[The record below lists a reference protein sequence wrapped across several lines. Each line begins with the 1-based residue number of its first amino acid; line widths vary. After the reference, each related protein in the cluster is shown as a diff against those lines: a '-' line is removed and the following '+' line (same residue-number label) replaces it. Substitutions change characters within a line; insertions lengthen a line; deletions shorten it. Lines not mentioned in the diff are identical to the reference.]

1 MRETKFELNE
11 CFPFSLSSISGENG
25 GKPIYVGSPFS
36 GYPKLIEGSV
46 IAKQHTLLVDSN
58 IFGDIWKSRN
68 TENIKKLLLQS
79 SNHKLN
85 FSILYAAA
93 ETYLNYHAPD
103 EAIDEFFQALRN
115 DYGVT
120 YPSDDILKLKSIVE
134 NSLAGIQANIEI
146 IRNYL
151 VVVKNV
157 FLMNGGVK
165 KHVEA
170 LTEIVKYNNLPQ
182 FGFAMLLSLVLFY
195 ARKNQ
200 SEFENGMIK
209 KIDKDMQV
217 KRSREEEEALLD
229 NVARDI
235 CLYLACTEAF
245 YHFSDQV
252 NEVCWLASGDATIG
266 LMLNEI
272 HFTKISYRELC
283 AHKNTTA
290 FMSEVDLKEDG
301 KSYATLK
308 PLIEKF
314 WGKNLK
320 TPSLDSKDI
329 HEKRLNLRK
338 YADSIMN
345 NYQWQS

>member
-1 MRETKFELNE
+1 
-11 CFPFSLSSISGENG
+11 LSSISGEGN

-36 GYPKLIEGSV
+36 GYPRVKEGFVS
-46 IAKQHTLLVDSN
+46 AKQHTLLVDSN
-58 IFGDIWKSRN
+58 IFGDIWQSRN
-68 TENIKKLLLQS
+68 TDNIKKLLIQS
-79 SNHKLN
+79 SNHQLN

-103 EAIDEFFQALRN
+103 EAIDEFFQALRD
-115 DYGVT
+115 DYGVN
-120 YPSDDILKLKSIVE
+120 YPVENIVKLKNIVKD
-134 NSLAGIQANIEI
+134 NLAGIQNNIGL
-146 IRNYL
+146 IRDYL
-151 VVVKNV
+151 VIVKNI
-157 FLMNGGVK
+157 FLMSGGVK

-200 SEFENGMIK
+200 SEFEKGMIK

-217 KRSREEEEALLD
+217 KKNREEEELLLD

-252 NEVCWLASGDATIG
+252 NEICWLASGDATIG
-266 LMLNEI
+266 LMLSEI
-272 HFTKISYRELC
+272 NFTNINYREVC
-283 AHKNTTA
+283 PNNKTTK
-290 FMSEVDLKEDG
+290 FMSEVNLKEDA

-308 PLIEKF
+308 PLLEKF
-314 WGKNLK
+314 WGKNLNA
-320 TPSLDSKDI
+320 PSLESEDI
-329 HEKRLNLRK
+329 HEKRLNLRR
-338 YADSIMN
+338 YAESIMN